1 MRYLESEVN
10 SGEPLPANTIIAT
23 IDVVGLYT
31 NIPVEEGLDAV
42 REALE
47 ERQKKQ

>member
-1 MRYLESEVN
+1 MLAK
-10 SGEPLPANTIIAT
+10 LFQLMLFAT

-31 NIPVEEGLDAV
+31 NIPVDEGIDAV

-47 ERQKKQ
+47 ERQMLPQSSL